1 MRLYESA
8 VHLMPDVYDSI
19 VITGGGGMLG
29 HALAD
34 ALAHRGHQAVALS
47 RAQCDIAKDDDIRR
61 IFQHRPTLLL
71 NCAAH
76 TKVDL
81 CEQEKEL
88 ADTINGYAVGKM
100 AALAREHGTYLVHV
114 SNDFVFDG
122 RGTRPYKTDD
132 PVNPISAY
140 GRSKL
145 LGETELQKNAPKQ
158 WLIAR

>member
-1 MRLYESA
+1 MPSNNSA
-8 VHLMPDVYDSI
+8 VLHMPDIYDSI

-34 ALAHRGHQAVALS
+34 AFAHRGRQPVAPS

-61 IFQHRPTLLL
+61 IVEHRPTLLL

-81 CEQEKEL
+81 CEQESAL

-114 SNDFVFDG
+114 STDFVFEG
-122 RGTRPYKTDD
+122 HGNRPY
-132 PVNPISAY
+132 
-140 GRSKL
+140 R
-145 LGETELQKNAPKQ
+145 
-158 WLIAR
+158 